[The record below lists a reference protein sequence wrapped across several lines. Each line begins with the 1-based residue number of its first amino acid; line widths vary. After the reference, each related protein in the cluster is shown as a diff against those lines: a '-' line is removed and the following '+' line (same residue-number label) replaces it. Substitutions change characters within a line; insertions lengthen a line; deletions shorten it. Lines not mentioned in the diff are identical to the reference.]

1 MSASWWLRAV
11 CRPTDAA
18 PVDVRIEDGRITQVV
33 PAGSASPAPGDVDG
47 RSGLL
52 LPGLID
58 SHCHV
63 DKTLWGGPWIPH
75 TAGPSVAARIAE
87 EQRRR
92 SEVGVPSVDRTLALL
107 EQMVVSG
114 TTHIRT
120 HTDVD
125 PDLGLSGFEAVIES
139 TNRMDGRIAVEQ
151 VAFPQ
156 SGILARPGTA
166 ALLEEAVKQGAAA
179 IGGLDPA
186 GFDNDPV
193 RHLDIVFD
201 IAGRHGC
208 QVDIH
213 LHDPG
218 ELGRWELR
226 LIAERTRALGLQG
239 RVTLSHV
246 FCLSSMTPAEEAA
259 LLEDLAS
266 AGISLTT
273 AAVFNRPVP
282 PVAALREAGVNLS
295 AGNDGIRD
303 LWSPFGNGDMLERAA
318 QVACRADLRRDE
330 DIAMALDTATTNAAV
345 TLHLPDYGLE
355 PGCAA
360 HLVVVPARN
369 VAEAVVT
376 RPTRALV
383 VKDGRITARNGQ
395 LEEAVR

>member
-1 MSASWWLRAV
+1 MSAGWWLRDVRRA
-11 CRPTDAA
+11 CDAA
-18 PVDVRIEDGRITQVV
+18 PVDVHVADGRIAEIG
-33 PAGSASPAPGDVDG
+33 PASRAASDEGDVVGDG
-47 RSGLL
+47 GLL

-63 DKTLWGGPWIPH
+63 DKTLWGGPWVSH
-75 TAGPSVAARIAE
+75 SAGPSVAARIAE

-92 SEVGVPSVDRTLALL
+92 AEVGVPCVDYTQALL

-125 PDLGLSGFEAVIES
+125 PDLGLAGFDSVTEATE
-139 TNRMDGRIAVEQ
+139 RLQGRIFVEQ

-166 ALLEEAVKQGAAA
+166 KLLEEAIKRGAAA

-193 RHLDIVFD
+193 GHLDAVFG

-218 ELGRWELR
+218 ELGRWQVR

-246 FCLSSMTPAEEAA
+246 FCLSDMQPEVQNA
-259 LLEDLAS
+259 LLDELA
-266 AGISLTT
+266 AADISLTT

-282 PVAALREAGVNLS
+282 PVAALRDRGVNLS

-303 LWSPFGNGDMLERAA
+303 LWSPFGNGDMLERAS
-318 QVACRADLRRDE
+318 QVAARADLRRDE
-330 DIAMALDTATTNAAV
+330 DLAMALDTATVNGAR
-345 TLHLPDYGLE
+345 TLHLVDYGLE
-355 PGCAA
+355 VGCAA
-360 HLVVVPARN
+360 HFVVVDARN
-369 VAEAVVT
+369 VAEAVVLKPD
-376 RPTRALV
+376 RRLV
-383 VKDGRITARNGQ
+383 VKDGVITARNGQ
-395 LEEAVR
+395 LSEVVS